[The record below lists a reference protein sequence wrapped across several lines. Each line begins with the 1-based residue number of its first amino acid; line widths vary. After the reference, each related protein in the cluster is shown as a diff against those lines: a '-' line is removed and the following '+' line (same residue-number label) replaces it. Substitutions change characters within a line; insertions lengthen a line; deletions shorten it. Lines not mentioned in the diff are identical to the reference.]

1 MTEEAVASDRLD
13 TYTDSATDELLQ
25 VLSITCVSAALA
37 WQVLNGVELRKPT
50 LSAFQIVTAPLYS
63 TVFNLL
69 LC

>member
-37 WQVLNGVELRKPT
+37 
-50 LSAFQIVTAPLYS
+50 
-63 TVFNLL
+63 
-69 LC
+69 